1 MNTKTSFPAG
11 RARARRLQLNLP
23 IVSLAT
29 YAGLALLWLF
39 DVMAWSEWDVPAGA
53 TDSELDRLGLV
64 PLCSGLVA
72 ALILL
77 LPARWIRLETRA
89 WLTALLSLALTVF
102 AVTTHLLPEE
112 WSFLE
117 LACLLILLVR
127 VCRTTSAPAVVV
139 ALVVMIGAAAIVLPY
154 RMWGDPKWPS
164 SFATFLT
171 LAAGGAVAL
180 GCYLRSLD
188 ARRARAVV
196 AVRDGERMELARDL
210 HDFIAHHVT
219 GIVVQADAA
228 RAVLPV
234 APDQIDPILEN
245 IRRAGMETLDSMR
258 RLVRVLREE
267 ENRTLRPGELVPQL
281 ARMVSDFSS
290 GGEQDA
296 SLHLGTAARTT
307 KLAPEVETSVQRVV
321 QEALTN
327 VRRHAPGATVA
338 VRVDAED
345 DRLRVEVR
353 NSAPRERSA
362 VPAGGR
368 GGFGIVGLRERVEA
382 VEGTLETGST
392 ADGGWRVTAV
402 FPVLSTAVEGS
413 PA

>member
-1 MNTKTSFPAG
+1 MNTKTPFPAR
-11 RARARRLQLNLP
+11 RARVARLLRDLPTAQL
-23 IVSLAT
+23 ST
-29 YAGLALLWLF
+29 YAGLALLGLL
-39 DVMAWSEWDVPAGA
+39 DLTLWSDWQAPDPTWD
-53 TDSELDRLGLV
+53 DRLPAVSLG
-64 PLCSGLVA
+64 SGLVA
-72 ALILL
+72 AVLL
-77 LPARWIRLETRA
+77 RVPARWMRAEARA
-89 WLTALLSLALTVF
+89 WLAALLSLALTVF
-102 AVTTHLLPEE
+102 AATTHLPPEE

-117 LACLLILLVR
+117 LACLLVMLIR
-127 VCRTTSAPAVVV
+127 VCRTATPPAAV
-139 ALVVMIGAAAIVLPY
+139 ALSAALGAAVIVAPFRL
-154 RMWGDPKWPS
+154 WGDPVWSKN
-164 SFATFLT
+164 FAFFFTFGV
-171 LAAGGAVAL
+171 GGAIAL
-180 GCYLRSLD
+180 GCYLRALD

-196 AVRDGERMELARDL
+196 AVREGERMELARDL

-228 RAVLPV
+228 RAVLPI

-245 IRRAGMETLDSMR
+245 IRKAGMETLGSMR

-267 ENRTLRPGELVPQL
+267 ESRTLRPGELIPQL
-281 ARMVSDFSS
+281 AKMVSDFSS

-296 SLHLGTAARTT
+296 SLHFGTAARAT

-338 VRVDAED
+338 VRVEAED
-345 DRLRVEVR
+345 DRLLVEVR
-353 NSAPRERSA
+353 NSAPRERST

-382 VEGTLETGST
+382 VEGTLETGRT